1 MRKMRKDTKGRNL
14 YKNESQMKDGRYRY
28 RYTDRC
34 GERKSVYAWKLVP
47 TDKTPRG
54 KKEDISLREK
64 EKQIQK
70 DIDDGIVTYKSH
82 FTVESLINQYL
93 QTKNLLTL
101 SSMENYQSI
110 FRRLHNDSDLLY
122 MKISDVKKSDILR
135 LYSSLYT
142 EKGIAINT
150 IHTYQ
155 GLLHP
160 AFQMAVDDDII
171 RKNPCENCMKDFKA
185 GCKTKKFALT
195 TSQQENLLFFLQNSK
210 VYSKYYEFIALMLY
224 TGLRIS
230 EAKGLTWDNIDFK
243 EKKITVDHQ
252 LIYGKID
259 GHYRFYDAPPKNKKT
274 RYVPML
280 PVLVSMLKEYKEK
293 TYFLNS
299 SFKLQ
304 IGKYSHFIFLN
315 SKGNPYV
322 STNFG
327 VVCHNI
333 CNAYNKLEKKKA
345 QQEGREP
352 ILFPDFTSHVLRHT
366 FCTEM
371 AKKGMDPKV
380 LQMIMGHSDISVT
393 MDIYNHADDYERLS
407 KEMERVNKV
416 IEC

>member
-1 MRKMRKDTKGRNL
+1 
-14 YKNESQMKDGRYRY
+14 
-28 RYTDRC
+28 
-34 GERKSVYAWKLVP
+34 
-47 TDKTPRG
+47 
-54 KKEDISLREK
+54 
-64 EKQIQK
+64 
-70 DIDDGIVTYKSH
+70 
-82 FTVESLINQYL
+82 
-93 QTKNLLTL
+93 
-101 SSMENYQSI
+101 MENYQSI

-210 VYSKYYEFIALMLY
+210 VYWKYYVFIALMLY

-259 GHYRFYDAPPKNKKT
+259 GHYRFYDAPPKSKKT
-274 RYVPML
+274 RYVPMS

-293 TYFLNS
+293 
-299 SFKLQ
+299 
-304 IGKYSHFIFLN
+304 
-315 SKGNPYV
+315 
-322 STNFG
+322 
-327 VVCHNI
+327 
-333 CNAYNKLEKKKA
+333 
-345 QQEGREP
+345 
-352 ILFPDFTSHVLRHT
+352 
-366 FCTEM
+366 
-371 AKKGMDPKV
+371 
-380 LQMIMGHSDISVT
+380 
-393 MDIYNHADDYERLS
+393 
-407 KEMERVNKV
+407 
-416 IEC
+416 